1 MANYTTATKIKEQN
15 TNRMNSENSTNPK
28 NEKIDYK
35 YICLPKNACLL
46 LNGNERSLFAIM
58 IDYQQMIDQHNNKK
72 GNFSMAISYICRN
85 LDISDKTAQSSIN
98 KLIELNL
105 LIKHSGYKT
114 RTKNAYSINFEQIRK
129 YDKLTSDQLFEM
141 RGASKNT
148 KPNKIVESNE
158 AIESINLIQPIEVTQ
173 PQIIDQL
180 IEEVA
185 EQRANEPLSAEKV
198 IEEFE
203 HFLIS
208 EEKRTPFPEIVLRIL
223 PFKYNAE
230 EKQILREHINND
242 NERMFGMKNVLLK
255 AMA

>member
-1 MANYTTATKIKEQN
+1 
-15 TNRMNSENSTNPK
+15 MNLENSTNPK

-35 YICLPKNACLL
+35 FICLPKNASFL
-46 LNGNERSLFAIM
+46 LNGNERSILSIM
-58 IDYQQMIDQHNNKK
+58 IDKQQIADLRKETK
-72 GNFSMAISYICRN
+72 GNNFEMSISYVCQN
-85 LDISDKTAQSSIN
+85 LNITDKTVQSAIN
-98 KLIELNL
+98 KLKELNL
-105 LIKHSGYKT
+105 VIKQSGYKT
-114 RTKNAYSINFEQIRK
+114 RTKNTYSINFDKIRE
-129 YDKLTSDQLFEM
+129 YDKLTSDKLFEM
-141 RGASKNT
+141 RGTIKKT
-148 KPNKIVESNE
+148 KPNQTVESNK
-158 AIESINLIQPIEVTQ
+158 AIESIDLIQPVEVAQ

-185 EQRANEPLSAEKV
+185 EQQANEPLSAEKV

-230 EKQILREHINND
+230 EKQILRRHINND